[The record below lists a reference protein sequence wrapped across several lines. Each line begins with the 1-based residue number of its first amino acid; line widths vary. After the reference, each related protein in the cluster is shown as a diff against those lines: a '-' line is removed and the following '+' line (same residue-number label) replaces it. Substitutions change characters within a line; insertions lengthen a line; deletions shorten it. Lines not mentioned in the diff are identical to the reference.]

1 MISLRL
7 LLTLSGGIE
16 LLTGLLMLISPARA
30 AALLLGE
37 ALDSIA
43 TVLARLFGAG
53 VLAIGVACIKA
64 RDDVGSPAGLA
75 VTIGI
80 TGYNLLAATVII
92 WAAAELGLGGLI
104 LWAAGIGHVVLGG
117 LFVTALL
124 ARRSGFLSATD
135 FPGW

>member
-1 MISLRL
+1 MMSLRL
-7 LLTLSGGIE
+7 LLTVSGGIE

-30 AALLLGE
+30 VSLLLGE

-53 VLAIGVACIKA
+53 VFAIGVACLKA
-64 RDDVGSPAGLA
+64 RDDVGSLAGLA
-75 VTIGI
+75 VSIGI

-104 LWAAGIGHVVLGG
+104 LWAAGIGHAVLGG
-117 LFVTALL
+117 LFVSALV
-124 ARRSGFLSATD
+124 ASGSYTGGRGRRGCA
-135 FPGW
+135 

>member
-1 MISLRL
+1 
-7 LLTLSGGIE
+7 
-16 LLTGLLMLISPARA
+16 MLISPARA

-117 LFVTALL
+117 LFVMALL

-135 FPGW
+135 FPG